1 MSRPRQP
8 GTVELTGTGKLYFTN
23 SRGETEPFD
32 RGRYQRERPWAR
44 GHRRDTREFIV

>member
-1 MSRPRQP
+1 MSRRHQP

-32 RGRYQRERPWAR
+32 RERYRRERPWTR
-44 GHRRDTREFIV
+44 GRRRDDREMVL